1 MWRRKTGGKLGEL
14 EAQHTQMRRQLDG
27 IAAFFASQAARPG
40 PNADDSLA
48 GVPSGLVAARYG
60 SSAGEA
66 VALTVA
72 TRQSSPL
79 CVAAATRPNGGLRS
93 ATGCR
98 LDPD

>member
-66 VALTVA
+66 VALTVGDQA
-72 TRQSSPL
+72 VIAVVRGRGDPAQWWAEISD
-79 CVAAATRPNGGLRS
+79 
-93 ATGCR
+93 R
-98 LDPD
+98 LQT